1 MSHDDADDNAP
12 YDNRHR
18 AFLQALISH
27 GILTLATAK
36 PILAAIES
44 AHAPSRPVL
53 ANDITDA
60 DLSNYLAQVHAA
72 VAPFDMEVRAAYTQT
87 EPRERVHALVNTSSD
102 APTQLATARRPDEIA
117 YVKRLL
123 DDMFERNNTPD
134 RELCAVSGMQAARLH
149 KADASGGR
157 ASVGGGSGGTAGGV
171 AAGEAEAAAAAGAQS
186 LSLREAEA
194 LLASLVAEGWLLF
207 AADHYTLSARAL
219 MELRGWLLE
228 TYNEPADP
236 DEDGPVVRVKECR
249 ACRDIVTVGQ
259 RCATREC
266 LCRLHDHCAR
276 TYFRA
281 QRDAAGGPRCPACR
295 VPWTGKDFVGV
306 RALRGAA
313 GAAAGHRKSDGVAS
327 LRQRRGPAVAEQDS
341 D

>member
-1 MSHDDADDNAP
+1 MSYDNTDAP

-27 GILTLATAK
+27 GTLTLATAK

-44 AHAPSRPVL
+44 AHTPSREVL
-53 ANDITDA
+53 ANDITEA
-60 DLSNYLAQVHAA
+60 DFSNYLAQVHAA
-72 VAPFDMEVRAAYTQT
+72 VAPFDMEVRATYTQT
-87 EPRERVHALVNTSSD
+87 EPRERVHALVNTASD

-123 DDMFERNNTPD
+123 DDMFERANTS
-134 RELCAVSGMQAARLH
+134 RQELCAVSGMQAARLH
-149 KADASGGR
+149 KADATAGR
-157 ASVGGGSGGTAGGV
+157 ASIGGGGNGVEPDATAT
-171 AAGEAEAAAAAGAQS
+171 AAAAHS

-194 LLASLVAEGWLLF
+194 LLASLVVEGWLLF
-207 AADHYTLSARAL
+207 AADYYTLSARAL

-228 TYNEPADP
+228 TYNEPAD
-236 DEDGPVVRVKECR
+236 EDGAAAIVRVKECR

-276 TYFRA
+276 TFFRA
-281 QRDAAGGPRCPACR
+281 QRDAAGGPRCPVCK

-306 RALRGAA
+306 RALKGT
-313 GAAAGHRKSDGVAS
+313 GVAGHRAS
-327 LRQRRGPAVAEQDS
+327 NGIASQQRRGVVVVEQDS